1 MYITISHAQHWT
13 QTIGD
18 MNLQDLYWRIVEML
32 EDDSD
37 PWVRETLKWW
47 NR

>member
-18 MNLQDLYWRIVEML
+18 MNLQDLYWHIVEML
-32 EDDSD
+32 EDNSARDAQM
-37 PWVRETLKWW
+37 VEQVT
-47 NR
+47 